1 MIRADAEHWADAAYR
16 DKTYRAVDLGVG
28 GIGIFAGGL
37 EETAEMIAALQ
48 KRSGNRLL
56 IGADFEH
63 GLSMRLE
70 GGIAFPRAMA
80 LGRLDSSVTE
90 SVAAAIAEEAR
101 AIGVHWNW
109 APCADINSN
118 PGNPIINTRS
128 FGEDPKTVAD
138 HAVAYVQGCQRNGV
152 MACAKHAP
160 GHGDTSVDSHLD
172 LPRIDVASDVLSLRE
187 MIPFRQCIDAG
198 VASVMMGHI
207 LVSHLD
213 KEYPAS
219 LSSKI
224 IRDIVRTEWGFDGLV
239 TTDALDMR
247 SITDRFDPGTATVA
261 AIAAGAD
268 IALMPSDT
276 DIAVRALMKAVDDG
290 VITEERIS
298 QSEQRRTVATS
309 ICKTTASISAD
320 QAQHAELALTAAN
333 AAIEYIGNAN
343 VLPLERYKQVAALAF
358 IDERDATTATTFFR
372 YLAEATEVDIDF
384 GFVDGTIGERDLSGI
399 LEGVEHAECILFGFF
414 GTSLAYGASIPGREN
429 IPAIMDKLSGNKT
442 RIIISCGSPYGIS
455 ELTSDLT
462 INTFSDTIPSLAAV
476 VLRLIGRKP
485 A

>member
-1 MIRADAEHWADAAYR
+1 
-16 DKTYRAVDLGVG
+16 
-28 GIGIFAGGL
+28 
-37 EETAEMIAALQ
+37 
-48 KRSGNRLL
+48 
-56 IGADFEH
+56 
-63 GLSMRLE
+63 
-70 GGIAFPRAMA
+70 
-80 LGRLDSSVTE
+80 
-90 SVAAAIAEEAR
+90 
-101 AIGVHWNW
+101 
-109 APCADINSN
+109 
-118 PGNPIINTRS
+118 
-128 FGEDPKTVAD
+128 
-138 HAVAYVQGCQRNGV
+138 
-152 MACAKHAP
+152 
-160 GHGDTSVDSHLD
+160 
-172 LPRIDVASDVLSLRE
+172 
-187 MIPFRQCIDAG
+187 
-198 VASVMMGHI
+198 
-207 LVSHLD
+207 
-213 KEYPAS
+213 
-219 LSSKI
+219 
-224 IRDIVRTEWGFDGLV
+224 
-239 TTDALDMR
+239 MR